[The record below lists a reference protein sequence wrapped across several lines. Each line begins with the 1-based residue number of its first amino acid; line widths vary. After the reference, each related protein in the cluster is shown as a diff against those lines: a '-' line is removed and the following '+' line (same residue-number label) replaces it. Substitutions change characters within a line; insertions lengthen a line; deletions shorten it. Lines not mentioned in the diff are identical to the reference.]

1 MTRRKKR
8 PFQIINNAKFDI
20 DINKPLGEWYKPFT
34 HPVTQDDVYFRNT
47 ICQGENGQGEKFS
60 YSSQF
65 VFVIK
70 NQLIATLFR
79 TEIGNQILQKLI
91 SDARE
96 NLLRYESQLLYWQ
109 VNVLGYE
116 PKPSEK
122 IGHTSIPFEVR
133 VQHFIAQRPQENG
146 TMEVEFSFNEKSEDG
161 FWWVDSLQEQLG
173 SEVLENIKQETGLL
187 GYKK

>member
-1 MTRRKKR
+1 M
-8 PFQIINNAKFDI
+8 
-20 DINKPLGEWYKPFT
+20 
-34 HPVTQDDVYFRNT
+34 
-47 ICQGENGQGEKFS
+47 
-60 YSSQF
+60 
-65 VFVIK
+65 IK

-173 SEVLENIKQETGLL
+173 SEVLENIKQETGLF
-187 GYKK
+187 GYMKE